1 MRAHRARVLL
11 PSNCWGADQEDEGT
25 GERRNIMEAVLWWGE
40 ESSNDSLQSV
50 GRQILLS
57 LLAECMF

>member
-40 ESSNDSLQSV
+40 ESSNDSLQIC
-50 GRQILLS
+50 RQADLVVF
-57 LLAECMF
+57 AC